1 MLYFVQV
8 CIHFLI
14 DFLLSGPALFSSPAV
29 DQSDGSDEM
38 DSYNAFAADKKRKQ
52 QYHLTQKNSMNMLS
66 DDSSSSDSE
75 QEDDDICGN
84 VKLGDHTVVS
94 TAKGKGNL
102 SNVKKTTVW
111 SGDPGST
118 AGHVASHV
126 SSYFSRL
133 WKNGNKNRVWY
144 LYLKKESS

>member
-1 MLYFVQV
+1 LLYFVQV

-75 QEDDDICGN
+75 QEDDICGN